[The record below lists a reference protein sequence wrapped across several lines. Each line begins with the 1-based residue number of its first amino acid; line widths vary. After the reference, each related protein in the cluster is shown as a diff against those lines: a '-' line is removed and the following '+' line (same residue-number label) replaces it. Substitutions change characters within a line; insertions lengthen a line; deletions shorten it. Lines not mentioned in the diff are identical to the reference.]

1 MTTVTA
7 KPATLIVSGEGKSTR
22 LAMTPTGVI
31 VGRNAGCDV
40 VLESGKVSRKHARI
54 FQDPFERWIVED
66 LSSRNHVYVNDEQI
80 ENIRAVRPGERIL
93 IGPYMLVVEQEISG
107 QIEADPTSHTTTS
120 LVVNGIPGELV
131 ASPERGELVIPQP
144 YITMFNEIT
153 DRIGELNQPSQL
165 YPEVCRLL
173 TRTGEAAAIVL
184 RLPPAAQELSLT
196 PQILSCRFGAA
207 PAENAANLHLSRRVL
222 EAVRST
228 GSAVMGSNISTGE
241 AQLSLTLV
249 DAARPRSVFCAP
261 LTEVTG
267 TVEVLYLDVACDQ
280 SPEGMLDFIRAISRQ
295 ISVARKNLLL
305 AEARAE
311 RSVLD
316 RELERAKD
324 IQTRLTPDGLTG
336 VPGVDVAVRYQPA
349 MWVGGDYC
357 DVWQLEDGR
366 LALAVADV
374 CGKGL
379 GAALLMSNLQAMLRA
394 TMSFCH
400 EPAEIMAHVNR
411 LLGKNLPDSMFVTF
425 FLALFDP
432 SSGMLRYV
440 NAGHLPPVMLA
451 GGGQVSPLD
460 PGNQPVGVMQG
471 TFREDSASIPH
482 GSAMVVVTD
491 GITEST
497 SPGGKQLGLSGLES
511 ILGRSQ
517 FLSADQL
524 AQHVV
529 QGAAQFRQTSPQHDD
544 ETVLALMRHDVD
556 KEATFV

>member
-31 VGRNAGCDV
+31 VGRNVGCDV

-80 ENIRAVRPGERIL
+80 DNIRAVRPGERIL

-120 LVVNGIPGELV
+120 LVFNGIPGELV
-131 ASPERGELVIPQP
+131 ASPERGDLVIPQP
-144 YITMFNEIT
+144 YIRMLTEIT
-153 DRIGELNQPSQL
+153 DRISELNQPSQL
-165 YPEVCRLL
+165 YPEVCQLL

-261 LTEVTG
+261 LTDVTG

-316 RELERAKD
+316 
-324 IQTRLTPDGLTG
+324 
-336 VPGVDVAVRYQPA
+336 
-349 MWVGGDYC
+349 
-357 DVWQLEDGR
+357 GR

-400 EPAEIMAHVNR
+400 EPAEVMAHVNR

-482 GSAMVVVTD
+482 GAAMVVVTD